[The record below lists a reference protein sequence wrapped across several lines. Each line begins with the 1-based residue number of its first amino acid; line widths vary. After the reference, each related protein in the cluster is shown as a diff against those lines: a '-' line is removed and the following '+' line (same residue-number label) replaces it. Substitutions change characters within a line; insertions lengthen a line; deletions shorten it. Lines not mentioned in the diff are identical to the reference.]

1 MKKLCLTIA
10 MMIFS
15 ISIIAQQR
23 LAGTV
28 TDPALY
34 VTIATEAAL
43 EASHYEKIEE
53 NERKT
58 IELKATAV
66 VLQENIK
73 NIQKTTLEYM
83 QNVQAILRDLYS
95 LEIIVQT
102 GTRIVNNL
110 GDAGEMV
117 VDDPMMAAV
126 VAELMVRFG
135 DETIELYQYIDNIVR
150 TEGNHNLLS
159 NSERLTII
167 THVKME
173 MYKLQGLSSQ
183 MVYRIK
189 AAKRHGLFQT
199 LCPRT
204 WMYVRRTNTLAN
216 NIINNFHL

>member
-1 MKKLCLTIA
+1 MLA
-10 MMIFS
+10 FS
-15 ISIIAQQR
+15 ISLIAQQK
-23 LAGTV
+23 LSGVV
-28 TDPALY
+28 TDPGLY
-34 VTIATEAAL
+34 VTIAAEASL

-53 NERKT
+53 NEEKT
-58 IELKATAV
+58 IELKATAI
-66 VLQENIK
+66 VLQDNIK

-117 VDDPMMAAV
+117 VEDPMMAPV

-135 DETIELYQYIDNIVR
+135 DETLELYQYIDNIVR
-150 TEGNHNLLS
+150 GEGNHNLLS
-159 NSERLTII
+159 NSDRLTII

>member
-1 MKKLCLTIA
+1 MLA
-10 MMIFS
+10 FS
-15 ISIIAQQR
+15 ISLIAQQK
-23 LAGTV
+23 LSGVV
-28 TDPALY
+28 TDPGLY
-34 VTIATEAAL
+34 VTIAAEAAL
-43 EASHYEKIEE
+43 EASYYEKIEE
-53 NERKT
+53 NEEKT
-58 IELKATAV
+58 IELKATAI
-66 VLQENIK
+66 VLQDNIK

-117 VDDPMMAAV
+117 VEDPMMAPV

-135 DETIELYQYIDNIVR
+135 DETLELYQYIDNIVR
-150 TEGNHNLLS
+150 GEGNHNLLS
-159 NSERLTII
+159 NSDRLTII